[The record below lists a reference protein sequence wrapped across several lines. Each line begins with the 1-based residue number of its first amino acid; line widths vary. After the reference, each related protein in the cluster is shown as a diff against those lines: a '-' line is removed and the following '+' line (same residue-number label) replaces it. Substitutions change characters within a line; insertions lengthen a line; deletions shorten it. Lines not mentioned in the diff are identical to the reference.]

1 MLKHK
6 KILIVDD
13 EQEAVWFF
21 AKFLKK
27 RGYEV
32 VTAHTGQDGVALAQ
46 KFMPHLAIIDL
57 GLPDMDGSDVAVKI
71 MEAPLLKETRIM
83 FITGTLTDEEGGKI
97 DLIGNRYVLTKPCE
111 VDKILEVVERL
122 IGAGQE

>member
-13 EQEAVWFF
+13 EEEAVWFF

-32 VTAHTGQDGVALAQ
+32 ATAHTGQDGIALAQ
-46 KFMPHLAIIDL
+46 KFIPHLAIIDL

-71 MEAPLLKETRIM
+71 MEAPLLKETKIM

-122 IGAGQE
+122 IGSGQE